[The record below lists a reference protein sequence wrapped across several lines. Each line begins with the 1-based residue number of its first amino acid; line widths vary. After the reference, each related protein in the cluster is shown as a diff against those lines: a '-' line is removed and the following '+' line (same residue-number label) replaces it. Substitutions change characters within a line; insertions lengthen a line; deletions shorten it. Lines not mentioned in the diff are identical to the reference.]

1 MGPMEALGAA
11 IAQVAASVGPSTV
24 GVGNRWR
31 GGSGTVLEK
40 GKVLTNA
47 HNLHGDEVHVYF
59 ADGRE
64 ATGTVLGADSDGDLA
79 VIDVD
84 TGDAAPLP
92 WGDGTA
98 LGIGSP
104 VFAVG
109 NPSGRGLRVTAGFV
123 SGIGR
128 SFRGPRGRRVAGAVE
143 HTAPLAPGS
152 SGGPIVDGEGRL
164 LGINTNRLGSGFY
177 QAIAAGEAVRAR
189 VDALGRGE
197 RPHRRRLG
205 VGLAPSHVAQQLRRA
220 VGLPERVGLL
230 VREVEGGSPAARAGI
245 AEGDLLVEAGG
256 RAIGSADDL
265 FDVLATAAAGEAI
278 SVTIVRGTEERSVSV
293 SA

>member
-1 MGPMEALGAA
+1 MGPLEQLGAA
-11 IAQVAASVGPSTV
+11 IAEVAGTVGPSTV

-31 GGSGTVLEK
+31 GGSGIVLEK
-40 GKVLTNA
+40 GRVLTNA

-59 ADGRE
+59 ADGHT
-64 ATGTVLGADSDGDLA
+64 ADGTVLGVDGDGDLA
-79 VIDVD
+79 VIEVD
-84 TGDAAPLP
+84 TGDAAPLS

-98 LGIGSP
+98 LGIGAP
-104 VFAVG
+104 VIAVG
-109 NPSGRGLRVTAGFV
+109 NPSGQGLRVTAGFV

-143 HTAPLAPGS
+143 HTAPLMPGS
-152 SGGPIVDGEGRL
+152 SGGPIVDAEGRL

-177 QAIAAGEAVRAR
+177 QAIAAGEGLRGK

-197 RPHRRRLG
+197 TPSRRRLG

-220 VGLPERVGLL
+220 VGLPERAGLL
-230 VREVEGGSPAARAGI
+230 VREVEEGSPAEKAGI
-245 AEGDLLVEAGG
+245 AEGDLIVEAGG

-265 FDVLATAAAGEAI
+265 YDVLGSGSANEAI

-293 SA
+293 PA

>member
-1 MGPMEALGAA
+1 MGPMEQLGAA
-11 IAQVAASVGPSTV
+11 IADIATKVGPSTV

-31 GGSGTVLEK
+31 GGSGIVLEK

-59 ADGRE
+59 ADGRS
-64 ATGTVLGADSDGDLA
+64 ADGTVLGMDGDGDLA
-79 VIDVD
+79 VIGVD
-84 TGDAAPLP
+84 TGDAAPLG
-92 WGDGTA
+92 WGDGGA

-104 VFAVG
+104 VVAVG
-109 NPSGRGLRVTAGFV
+109 NPNGQGLRVTAGFV

-128 SFRGPRGRRVAGAVE
+128 SFRGPRGRRVSGAVE
-143 HTAPLAPGS
+143 HTAPLMPGS
-152 SGGPIVDGEGRL
+152 SGGPIVDGEGHL

-177 QAIAAGEAVRAR
+177 QAIAAGDALRSR
-189 VDALGRGE
+189 VELLGRGE
-197 RPHRRRLG
+197 APTRRRLG

-220 VGLPERVGLL
+220 VGLPERAGLL
-230 VREVEGGSPAARAGI
+230 VREVEEGSPAEKAGI
-245 AEGDLLVEAGG
+245 AEGDLIVEAGG

-265 FDVLATAAAGEAI
+265 FDVLGTAKPNDAI
-278 SVTIVRGTEERSVSV
+278 PVTIVRGTEERSVSV

>member
-1 MGPMEALGAA
+1 MDELGAT
-11 IAQVAASVGPSTV
+11 IARAAEKVGPSTV

-31 GGSGTVLEK
+31 GGSGIVLEK

-47 HNLHGDEVHVYF
+47 HNLHGDEIHVYF
-59 ADGRE
+59 SDGHSAD
-64 ATGTVLGADSDGDLA
+64 GTVLGVDTDGDLA
-79 VIDVD
+79 VIAVE

-92 WGDGTA
+92 WGDGTG
-98 LGIGSP
+98 LGIGAP
-104 VFAVG
+104 VIAVG
-109 NPSGRGLRVTAGFV
+109 NPNGQGLRVTAGFV

-128 SFRGPRGRRVAGAVE
+128 SFRGPRGRRVSGAVE
-143 HTAPLAPGS
+143 HTAPLMPGS

-177 QAIAAGEAVRAR
+177 QSIAAGEALRAR

-197 RPHRRRLG
+197 APGRRRLG

-220 VGLPERVGLL
+220 VGLPERPGLL
-230 VREVEGGSPAARAGI
+230 VREVEEGSPAEKAGI
-245 AEGDLLVEAGG
+245 AEGDLIVEAGG

-265 FDVLATAAAGEAI
+265 FDALAEAKP
-278 SVTIVRGTEERSVSV
+278 SAPMAVTIVRGTEERSVSV
-293 SA
+293 PA